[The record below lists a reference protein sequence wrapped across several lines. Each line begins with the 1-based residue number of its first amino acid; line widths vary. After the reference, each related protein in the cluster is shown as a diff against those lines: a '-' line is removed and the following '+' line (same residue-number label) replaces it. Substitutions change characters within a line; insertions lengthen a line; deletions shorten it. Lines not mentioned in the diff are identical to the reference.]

1 MEESDESGQQ
11 LNYTEPASTRLSS
24 QTYERFRQYIEQ
36 EDIGKSEGVRRLI
49 RTGLDHELE
58 HEAESEEDE
67 PDQPPEDVLLAL
79 GVILGLAV
87 AGGYLSGGGN
97 PDQTVTYLTVALL
110 GAGLLLRYRK
120 HD

>member
-1 MEESDESGQQ
+1 MGESDESAEEW
-11 LNYTEPASTRLSS
+11 NYTVPASTRLST
-24 QTYERFRQYIEQ
+24 QTSERLDEYQEQ
-36 EDIGKSEGVRRLI
+36 EDIGKSEALRRTI